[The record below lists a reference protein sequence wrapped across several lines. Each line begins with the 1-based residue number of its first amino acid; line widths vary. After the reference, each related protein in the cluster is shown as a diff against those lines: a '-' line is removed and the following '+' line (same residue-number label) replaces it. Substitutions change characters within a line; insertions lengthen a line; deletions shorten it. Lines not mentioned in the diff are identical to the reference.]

1 MSPKFRRVV
10 TLVVLFG
17 FVSLT
22 LVATMTAK

>member
-17 FVSLT
+17 FVALT
-22 LVATMTAK
+22 IVATATSK